1 MRFVVSPDGVLVPD
15 LRERLPGRG
24 LWIVPRRDMI
34 AAAAKK
40 KLFAKA
46 AKGPVTLPDGLED
59 QVERLLRQSCLD
71 LVALARKAGEAVAGH
86 DRVRGWLEQGRVALL
101 LEARD
106 ASVAGRRR
114 MIGFA
119 RALEEDGHSA
129 EGRSGDGIGV
139 IQAFEAATL
148 GQAFGR
154 DQAVHVAIAPG
165 GLAEKL
171 TREAARLE
179 EYMSRDE
186 PPGEAAAGRNAQ

>member
-46 AKGPVTLPDGLED
+46 AKGPVTLPEDLED
-59 QVERLLRQSCLD
+59 QVERQLRQSCLD

-106 ASVAGRRR
+106 ASEAGRRR

-129 EGRSGDGIGV
+129 EGRSEEGIGV

-186 PPGEAAAGRNAQ
+186 PPGEAAAGRNTQ